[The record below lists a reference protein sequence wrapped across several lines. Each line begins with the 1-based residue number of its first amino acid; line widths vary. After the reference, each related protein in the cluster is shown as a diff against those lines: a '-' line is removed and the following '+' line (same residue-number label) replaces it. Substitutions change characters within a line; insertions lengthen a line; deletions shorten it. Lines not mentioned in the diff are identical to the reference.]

1 MHSCKYCEFFLETLF
16 WKAAANGLF
25 YISFHLRKC
34 WQFFKKM
41 LSYYISYIITYLILL
56 IYPIMFGVELMNT
69 HREMGKNWHC
79 FHDIYSKSIYPEI
92 VKKRLVFNIIQESL
106 KKF

>member
-1 MHSCKYCEFFLETLF
+1 
-16 WKAAANGLF
+16 
-25 YISFHLRKC
+25 
-34 WQFFKKM
+34 
-41 LSYYISYIITYLILL
+41 
-56 IYPIMFGVELMNT
+56 MFGVELMKT

-79 FHDIYSKSIYPEI
+79 FHDIYSKNIYPEI

>member
-1 MHSCKYCEFFLETLF
+1 
-16 WKAAANGLF
+16 
-25 YISFHLRKC
+25 
-34 WQFFKKM
+34 
-41 LSYYISYIITYLILL
+41 
-56 IYPIMFGVELMNT
+56 MFGVELMNT